1 MDNVKV
7 KQGQKKGKSDTH
19 TSRNAFTERVLLTVG
34 ISSLIIILILI
45 LWKIID
51 VLLLI
56 FASALMAIFLRGLSS
71 LVSKYTRLRG
81 SLSLVI
87 VLFSLIGIFSIVT
100 WFAAPKV
107 TEQIDQL
114 MQTVP
119 DSAKQFKDKL
129 MEYDWIKTLLERV
142 PGIEEI
148 VGGRLNLLTK
158 VGDFFSTTFGF
169 LISFLIILL
178 VGLFLSINPQS
189 YIKGLVKLVPQ
200 NKRERAQE
208 ILHTLERTLFWWL
221 VGRTVS
227 MSIVAILTGIGL
239 SLLDIPVAMAL
250 GVIAGLLSFV
260 PNLGPIIAAIPA
272 ILLALTKS
280 PMHALYVIF
289 LYLAVQNLESYLIT
303 PYIEH
308 RTVLM
313 PMALVIIAQVLMGVL
328 LGFLGLVFATPLV
341 ATIILLIK
349 LLYIED
355 VLGDTV

>member
-1 MDNVKV
+1 MVNIPI
-7 KQGQKKGKSDTH
+7 QKKSKNDTH
-19 TSRNAFTERVLLTVG
+19 TDRNFFTERVLITAG
-34 ISSLIIILILI
+34 IGSLIIILILI
-45 LWKIID
+45 LWKVID

-71 LVSKYTRLRG
+71 LVSKYTHLRN

-87 VLFSLIGIFSIVT
+87 VLFSLFGIFSIAIWLT
-100 WFAAPKV
+100 APKI
-107 TEQIDQL
+107 TEQVDQL

-119 DSAKQFKDKL
+119 ESVEQFREKL
-129 MEYDWIKTLLERV
+129 MEYEWIRTFLEGIPDFEDIIKLLAR
-142 PGIEEI
+142 
-148 VGGRLNLLTK
+148 VGG
-158 VGDFFSTTFGF
+158 FFSTTFGF
-169 LISFLIILL
+169 LVSLFIILI

-189 YIKGLVKLVPQ
+189 YIQGLVKLVPQ
-200 NKRERAQE
+200 KKRGRAQE

-250 GVIAGLLSFV
+250 GVIAGLSSFV
-260 PNLGPIIAAIPA
+260 PNIGPIIASIPA

-303 PYIEH
+303 PYITY

-313 PMALVIIAQVLMGVL
+313 PLALVIIGQVLMGVL

-341 ATIILLIK
+341 ATLIVLVK

-355 VLGDTV
+355 VLGDTS